1 MTSRND
7 ARLCLLGPVELVVRG
22 QAVPFGGA
30 RQRAILVYLALQG
43 GAAVSA
49 ATLVDNVWGDDAPA
63 SVNKSLT
70 TQLAR
75 LRKIIEPFGWTL
87 AHTGTG
93 YRLILA
99 DDALDVAVFEDLV
112 AAARRELDRDEPAAA
127 ARVLGRARALWR
139 GAPLEDLLDAP
150 FAFGAA
156 ERLLE
161 RRYTAEDL
169 LAHALTRTGDLDQL
183 VTLMQQLVDE
193 TPFWEERW
201 ALLVR
206 ALGRAGRRRDAHDR
220 VRTGATTARG
230 GIGRRTRRGTA
241 SCAGRRPRRHR
252 RRVRRFAI
260 R

>member
-1 MTSRND
+1 M
-7 ARLCLLGPVELVVRG
+7 CLLGPVELVVHG

-43 GAAVSA
+43 GTAVSA

-112 AAARRELDRDEPAAA
+112 AAARRELDRDDPAAA
-127 ARVLGRARALWR
+127 ARVLGRGARVVARRAARGSPRRAVCVRRGGAAARA
-139 GAPLEDLLDAP
+139 PVHP
-150 FAFGAA
+150 
-156 ERLLE
+156 
-161 RRYTAEDL
+161 RRTCSRTPS
-169 LAHALTRTGDLDQL
+169 TRTGDLDQL

-193 TPFWEERW
+193 TPFWEERGRCSFVLG
-201 ALLVR
+201 APDAAGTRTTRSNGRDDCSRTNRASNPARNCVVR
-206 ALGRAGRRRDAHDR
+206 RTPSWPTTDDR
-220 VRTGATTARG
+220 VR
-230 GIGRRTRRGTA
+230 
-241 SCAGRRPRRHR
+241 
-252 RRVRRFAI
+252 RVAVP
-260 R
+260 